1 LYSRFYSLW
10 AENTGV
16 KDGVP
21 TAKTRIMSESEK
33 LEAQDCLKKA
43 DELNNCSA
51 IHVLELFYRFGMEK
65 ELGIKKDTAIADKYL
80 ERKKLACSRA
90 GLTHHSSGTPN
101 GAP

>member
-1 LYSRFYSLW
+1 MYSRFWHLW
-10 AENTGV
+10 AENTGI

-21 TAKTRIMSESEK
+21 TAKTRVMSENEK

-51 IHVLELFYRFGMEK
+51 IDTLELFYRFGVGD
-65 ELGIKKDTAIADKYL
+65 ELGIKKDTEVADRYL
-80 ERKKLACSRA
+80 VRKKLACSQS
-90 GLTHHSSGTPN
+90 GLTRHSSGTLN